1 MKNINTAI
9 ICSAG
14 RGSRLGHT
22 IPKACV
28 EIGGKSIIQ
37 WQLEAL
43 KGIRNV
49 VVVVGYRKNY
59 VIDEILT
66 HRKNITLIVNEEW
79 EKTNTAY
86 SLSMGCEL
94 FDGPVLTIDGDT
106 LFTKNDVNKMIA
118 HEMAIGVTIPM
129 SDESVFVEVN
139 ERNDVI
145 GFTRERNTGLEWS
158 GMSVMPSHVYRG
170 RQNCFVYQIIEKH
183 LPVYAQQID
192 LTEVDTPNDLER
204 AREWVKKFKD
214 KNMCR
219 ETENE

>member
-1 MKNINTAI
+1 MQNINTAI

-28 EIGGKSIIQ
+28 EVGGKSLIQ

-43 KGIRNV
+43 EGIRNV

-66 HRKNITLIVNEEW
+66 HRNNVTLVLNEEW
-79 EKTNTAY
+79 ENTNTAY

-106 LFTKNDVNKMIA
+106 LFTKNDVNKMI
-118 HEMAIGVTIPM
+118 ERTMAIGVTHPM
-129 SDESVFVEVN
+129 SDQGVFVEVN
-139 ERNDVI
+139 ENNIVS

-158 GMSVMPSHVYRG
+158 GMSVMPSEVYRG
-170 RQNCFVYQIIEKH
+170 RMNCFVYQIIENN
-183 LPVYAQQID
+183 LPVFAQQID
-192 LTEVDTPNDLER
+192 LIEVDTPSDLER
-204 AREWVKKFKD
+204 AREWVKKF
-214 KNMCR
+214 R
-219 ETENE
+219 P

>member
-1 MKNINTAI
+1 MKEIGVNKMQNVNTAI

-28 EIGGKSIIQ
+28 EVGGKSLIQ

-43 KGIRNV
+43 EDIRNV

-66 HRKNITLIVNEEW
+66 HRNSVTLVINNDW

-106 LFTKNDVNKMIA
+106 LFTKDDVKKMVH
-118 HEMAIGVTIPM
+118 HEKAIGVTVPM
-129 SDESVFVEVN
+129 SDEGVFVEVN
-139 ERNDVI
+139 GKNEVL
-145 GFTRERNTGLEWS
+145 GFTRKRNTGLEWS
-158 GMSVMPSHVYRG
+158 GMSVMPSQIYYG
-170 RQNCFVYQIIEKH
+170 RQNCFVYQIIEKN

-192 LTEVDTPNDLER
+192 LIEIDTPNDLQR
-204 AREWVKKFKD
+204 AREWVKRF
-214 KNMCR
+214 R
-219 ETENE
+219 Q

>member
-1 MKNINTAI
+1 MPKVNTAI

-28 EIGGKSIIQ
+28 EVGGKSLIQ

-43 KGIRNV
+43 EDIRNV

-66 HRKNITLIVNEEW
+66 HRNNITLVINNDW

-86 SLSMGCEL
+86 SLSMACEL
-94 FDGPVLTIDGDT
+94 FDGLVLTIDGDT
-106 LFTKNDVNKMIA
+106 LFTKDDIKKMVH
-118 HEMAIGVTIPM
+118 HERAIGVATPM
-129 SDESVFVEVN
+129 SDEGVFVEVN
-139 ERNDVI
+139 GKNEVL

-158 GMSVMPSHVYRG
+158 GMSVMPSQIYCG
-170 RQNCFVYQIIEKH
+170 RQNCFVYQIIEKN
-183 LPVYAQQID
+183 LPVFAQPID
-192 LTEVDTPNDLER
+192 LIEVDTPNDLQR
-204 AREWVKKFKD
+204 AREWVKIFG
-214 KNMCR
+214 
-219 ETENE
+219 

>member
-1 MKNINTAI
+1 MSPVRTAI

-28 EIGGKSIIQ
+28 EVGGKSLIQ

-43 KGIRNV
+43 EDIRNV

-66 HRKNITLIVNEEW
+66 HRNNVTLVINKDW

-94 FDGPVLTIDGDT
+94 FDGSVLTIDGDT
-106 LFTKNDVNKMIA
+106 LFTKDDVTKMIR
-118 HEMAIGVTIPM
+118 HERAVGVTHPM
-129 SDESVFVEVN
+129 SDEGVFVDIN
-139 ERNDVI
+139 ENRDVLC
-145 GFTRERNTGLEWS
+145 FTREQNTGFEWS
-158 GMSVMPSHVYRG
+158 GMSVMPAEFYLG
-170 RQNCFVYQIIEKH
+170 RQNCFVYQIIEKN

-192 LTEVDTPNDLER
+192 LIEVDTPDDLQR
-204 AREWVKKFKD
+204 ARNWITKFG
-214 KNMCR
+214 
-219 ETENE
+219 

>member
-1 MKNINTAI
+1 MQNINTAI

-28 EIGGKSIIQ
+28 EVGGKSLIQ

-43 KGIRNV
+43 EGIRNV

-66 HRKNITLIVNEEW
+66 HRNNVTLVLNEEW
-79 EKTNTAY
+79 ENTNTAY

-106 LFTKNDVNKMIA
+106 LFTKNDVNKMID
-118 HEMAIGVTIPM
+118 HKMAIGVTHPM
-129 SDESVFVEVN
+129 SDQGVFVDVN
-139 ERNDVI
+139 ENNIVS

-158 GMSVMPSHVYRG
+158 GMSVMPSELYRG
-170 RQNCFVYQIIEKH
+170 RRNCFVYQIIENN
-183 LPVYAQQID
+183 LPVFAQQVD
-192 LTEVDTPNDLER
+192 LMEVDTPSDLER
-204 AREWVKKFKD
+204 AREWVKKF
-214 KNMCR
+214 R
-219 ETENE
+219 P

>member
-1 MKNINTAI
+1 MQNINTAI

-28 EIGGKSIIQ
+28 EVGGKSLIQ

-43 KGIRNV
+43 EGIRNV

-66 HRKNITLIVNEEW
+66 HRNNVTLVLNEEW
-79 EKTNTAY
+79 ENTNTAY

-106 LFTKNDVNKMIA
+106 LFTKNDINKMID
-118 HEMAIGVTIPM
+118 HTMAIGVTHPM
-129 SDESVFVEVN
+129 SDQGVFVDVN
-139 ERNDVI
+139 ENNIVS

-158 GMSVMPSHVYRG
+158 GMSVMPSEVYRG
-170 RQNCFVYQIIEKH
+170 RRNCFVYQIIENN
-183 LPVYAQQID
+183 LPVFAQQID
-192 LTEVDTPNDLER
+192 LMEVDTPSDLER
-204 AREWVKKFKD
+204 AREWVKKF
-214 KNMCR
+214 R
-219 ETENE
+219 P

>member
-1 MKNINTAI
+1 MHNVNTAI

-28 EIGGKSIIQ
+28 EVGGKSLIQ

-43 KGIRNV
+43 EEVRNV
-49 VVVVGYRKNY
+49 AVVVGYRKNY
-59 VIDEILT
+59 LIDEILT
-66 HRKNITLIVNEEW
+66 HRNNVTLIINNDW

-94 FDGPVLTIDGDT
+94 FDGLVLTIDGDT
-106 LFTKNDVNKMIA
+106 LFTKDDVTKMVR

-129 SDESVFVEVN
+129 SDEGVFVDVN
-139 ERNDVI
+139 DNNEAL
-145 GFTRERNTGLEWS
+145 GFTRDRNTGLEWS
-158 GMSVMPSHVYRG
+158 GMSVMPSRTYLG
-170 RQNCFVYQIIEKH
+170 RENCFVYQIIDKT

-192 LTEVDTPNDLER
+192 LIEIDTPDDLQR
-204 AREWVKKFKD
+204 AREWVKKFR
-214 KNMCR
+214 N
-219 ETENE
+219 